1 MLHKTRDFTL
11 KVRLNRSELDQFQK
25 VCSQYGLSMSSVTRG
40 LIVEF
45 IQSYVK
51 DNKSAEF
58 DQL

>member
-1 MLHKTRDFTL
+1 MLHETRDFTL

-51 DNKSAEF
+51 NNKSAEL

>member
-1 MLHKTRDFTL
+1 MLHETRDFTL
-11 KVRLNRSELDQFQK
+11 KVRLNRSELDNFQK

-51 DNKSAEF
+51 NNKSAEL
-58 DQL
+58 D

>member
-1 MLHKTRDFTL
+1 MLHETRDFTL

-51 DNKSAEF
+51 NNKSSEF

>member
-1 MLHKTRDFTL
+1 MLHETRDFTL

-25 VCSQYGLSMSSVTRG
+25 VCSKYGLSMSSVTRG

-51 DNKSAEF
+51 NNKPTEF

>member
-1 MLHKTRDFTL
+1 MLHETRDFTL
-11 KVRLNRSELDQFQK
+11 KVRLNKSELDLFQK

-51 DNKSAEF
+51 NNKPTEF